1 MPKRYQSNKA
11 RRNLVKIVVVEVIVK
26 IIDGIVVVV
35 IVI

>member
-1 MPKRYQSNKA
+1 MPKRYQSSKA